1 MNDIESDRP
10 SFHDQ
15 QNKRGAWTDLTHY
28 LVNNS
33 EVLSLVVNISRGWKA
48 QQAHNTSGVNVD
60 PATLPQSAMTA
71 QEAAAKLKLQQQY
84 LPGYLRRVREL
95 IDTCLRYEIK
105 PVFIT
110 QPLLYGDGI
119 DSVTNADLATIQHK
133 DMSGKCAWQVL
144 QLYND
149 EVRKICAEKRV
160 EMIDLAKLMPKNSL
174 YFYDEAHFTNAGTEK
189 VAEII
194 NEALDPWLA
203 NTFPGFK
210 K

>member
-1 MNDIESDRP
+1 
-10 SFHDQ
+10 
-15 QNKRGAWTDLTHY
+15 
-28 LVNNS
+28 
-33 EVLSLVVNISRGWKA
+33 
-48 QQAHNTSGVNVD
+48 
-60 PATLPQSAMTA
+60 
-71 QEAAAKLKLQQQY
+71 
-84 LPGYLRRVREL
+84 
-95 IDTCLRYEIK
+95 
-105 PVFIT
+105 
-110 QPLLYGDGI
+110 
-119 DSVTNADLATIQHK
+119 
-133 DMSGKCAWQVL
+133 MSGKCAWQVL